1 MKRKLCTLL
10 TALLLIV
17 PAFAAG
23 QHVSVDSIGLSVDV
37 PDDFGVFTQE
47 MDPSAPQL
55 AQFGF
60 TYDACMQTL
69 KDNNIVLQAIAP
81 DQSYSVVVNVFE
93 DSRTRGEVAYLQL
106 SDEELTKMAEN
117 LVAAYEKNGVSCK
130 PITLY
135 TENPAAKFMRI
146 ELTGSTGDTTTP
158 PVIQYA
164 TVVGGRGVHFTLLE
178 PKSGAFTDEMDQTLL
193 SVVRSAAFRADASV
207 ATETDFTPLIVI
219 VFAIVLLGVFLRR
232 KRRKVAAKPKE

>member
-37 PDDFGVFTQE
+37 PEDFGVFTQE

-55 AQFGF
+55 AQVGF

-93 DSRTRGEVAYLQL
+93 DSRTRGEVEYLQL

-178 PKSGAFTDEMDQTLL
+178 PKSGAFTDEMEQTLL

-232 KRRKVAAKPKE
+232 KRRKAAAKPKE